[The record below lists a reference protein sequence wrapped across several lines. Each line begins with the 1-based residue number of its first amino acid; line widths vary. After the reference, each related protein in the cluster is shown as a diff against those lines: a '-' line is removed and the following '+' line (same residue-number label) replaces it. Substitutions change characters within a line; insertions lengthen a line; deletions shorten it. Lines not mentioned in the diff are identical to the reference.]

1 MSNYLL
7 VLASMLSGYAAFQ
20 FSRELVAMAVG
31 NLNVKPQAWDFEE
44 IRLNEIRKRSFWYRH
59 FEPLCRDL
67 ENGIWL
73 HTIGNLNSI
82 EKSLQQGADDLPW
95 SAKEYLATK
104 TVKLVFV
111 SAIVGV
117 AISWADWGLALFLA
131 AAILS
136 VGVLLISRRLR
147 NQAKNRIRRFK
158 RRLPFA
164 IDLIALMMEAG
175 GDFRQSL
182 SVVVKENAGNPVGY
196 EFGRIAKAHSAG
208 QPLRECLEQ
217 MRERLQDEDINEIVF
232 SVKNAE
238 ELGVPLSQIFLTIA
252 EQMRLK
258 QSQLAEKLIGERKTM
273 MVFPAWIIMIAC
285 LIVAVAPFILGA
297 MYGGNNLF

>member
-1 MSNYLL
+1 
-7 VLASMLSGYAAFQ
+7 
-20 FSRELVAMAVG
+20 MATDHVSYR
-31 NLNVKPQAWDFEE
+31 PQAWDFEGTRLSE
-44 IRLNEIRKRSFWYRH
+44 IRMHSFWYRN
-59 FEPLCRDL
+59 FEPLCTEL
-67 ENGIWL
+67 ETCTWL
-73 HTIGNLNSI
+73 QKLGNLNSI
-82 EKSLQQGADDLPW
+82 EKSLKQGADDLPW
-95 SAKEYLATK
+95 NAKDYLATK
-104 TVKLVFV
+104 AVKQVFISVTVGLAM
-111 SAIVGV
+111 SWAGWGIASLLGV
-117 AISWADWGLALFLA
+117 AFLLFGIS
-131 AAILS
+131 
-136 VGVLLISRRLR
+136 LISRRLR
-147 NQAKNRIRRFK
+147 NQAKNRLRRFK

-238 ELGVPLSQIFLTIA
+238 ELGVPLSKIFLTIA

-273 MVFPAWIIMIAC
+273 MVFPAWLIMVAC

-297 MYGGNNLF
+297 MYGGKSLF